1 MTLIKVEI
9 LVGII
14 IITIVTVSL
23 TWGKD
28 FVVMKR
34 NTSSIVQQLQADQRH
49 INDKIRKI
57 Q

>member
-9 LVGII
+9 FAGLIVA
-14 IITIVTVSL
+14 IVTVSL
-23 TWGKD
+23 AWGKD
-28 FVVMKR
+28 FVAMKR
-34 NTSSIVQQLQADQRH
+34 NASSIVQQLQADQRH